1 MNLKIIDFETAKDL
15 KKLGF
20 DWTPDPN
27 ECGQYYTDDG
37 QLIRNN
43 EALQY
48 KKGISDFYLAP
59 TQAEVAK
66 WLRDKHSLMIDVYPL
81 GYRTKEYVWTVHDL
95 QPWGGVHIS
104 DKEYRDFEQAESVGI
119 KKAIEILK
127 ERQDDNTTGEKQN

>member
-1 MNLKIIDFETAKDL
+1 MNLETIDFETAKDL

-20 DWTPDPN
+20 DWK
-27 ECGQYYTDDG
+27 CKQYYFSGAYFYDEPAILSSY
-37 QLIRNN
+37 QN
-43 EALQY
+43 
-48 KKGISDFYLAP
+48 KKDFYFAP

-127 ERQDDNTTGEKQN
+127 ERQNDNTTGEKQN

>member
-1 MNLKIIDFETAKDL
+1 MNLETIDFETAKDL

-20 DWTPDPN
+20 DWTPNPN

-66 WLRDKHSLMIDVYPL
+66 WLRDKYGLYVFID
-81 GYRTKEYVWTVHDL
+81 
-95 QPWGGVHIS
+95 
-104 DKEYRDFEQAESVGI
+104 DFEQAEFAGI

-127 ERQDDNTTGEKQN
+127 ERQDDNKTGKKQN